1 MEQNERYTDKLA
13 KYILA
18 AAGIAIICALCW
30 YFRSILVYILAAVV
44 VSLVAK
50 PVMGL
55 LQKIRIKG
63 RKAPDW
69 ILAAVS
75 LITVLGVLLT
85 ALTMVIP
92 IISNILK
99 DISMVNI
106 ENAARSIALPL
117 SQLNEFLRESFLP
130 WKGLSW
136 TSVRKRTWSVALTTI
151 SA

>member
-18 AAGIAIICALCW
+18 TAGIAIICALCW

-69 ILAAVS
+69 ILAAIS

-99 DISMVNI
+99 DSTFDIRTTPMVI
-106 ENAARSIALPL
+106 RLEQRDALRIR
-117 SQLNEFLRESFLP
+117 NYHIREIKSL
-130 WKGLSW
+130 
-136 TSVRKRTWSVALTTI
+136 
-151 SA
+151 